1 MAREIERKFLVRL
14 PVELPGE
21 EVTSSVV
28 IDQGYLTPRGA
39 DVEVRLRRGREV
51 TSKSASEPAPASQT
65 GAHGIY
71 KVWKMTVKVSP
82 RDTVTEPGLEEIDAG
97 LDREEIEA
105 TLSEEEF
112 DRLWPRTAGRRIKKV
127 RTSFFLLKSNG
138 ETLDA
143 CLDDF
148 RGDLSGLAMVEVEFG
163 GEEEAAAFVAPPFFE
178 KEVTDDPR
186 YRNDALADADEPPEE
201 R

>member
-21 EVTSSVV
+21 QVTSSVV

-39 DVEVRLRRGREV
+39 AVEVRLRRGREV
-51 TSKSASEPAPASQT
+51 TAESAGGPAPASQT

-71 KVWKMTVKVSP
+71 RVWKMTVKVFP
-82 RDTVTEPGLEEIDAG
+82 RVAAPEGRGEVDAG
-97 LDREEIEA
+97 LDREEIET

-112 DRLWPRTAGRRIKKV
+112 DRLWPGTAGRRIKKV

-148 RGDLSGLAMVEVEFG
+148 RGALSGLAMVEVEFG
-163 GEEEAAAFVAPPFFE
+163 GEEEAAAFVPPPFFE
-178 KEVTDDPR
+178 KEVTGDPR
-186 YRNDALADADEPPEE
+186 YRNDSLADADEPPEE
-201 R
+201 G

>member
-21 EVTSSVV
+21 QVTSSVV

-51 TSKSASEPAPASQT
+51 TAKSAGGLVPASQT
-65 GAHGIY
+65 GPHGVY
-71 KVWKMTVKVSP
+71 RVWKMTVKVFP
-82 RDTVTEPGLEEIDAG
+82 WAAAEQGRGEIDG

-112 DRLWPRTAGRRIKKV
+112 DRLWPGTAGRRIKKV
-127 RTSFFLLKSNG
+127 RTSFFLLESNG

-148 RGDLSGLAMVEVEFG
+148 RGALRGLAMVEVEFG
-163 GEEEAAAFVAPPFFE
+163 GEKEAAAFVPPPFFD
-178 KEVTDDPR
+178 KEVTGDPR